1 MRARGKCLTLPSL
14 ISRELQHEMARRTRR
29 DHERNE
35 HSDVDDEGAK
45 KGFTI
50 DGYIKYTSTVFF
62 HRM

>member
-1 MRARGKCLTLPSL
+1 
-14 ISRELQHEMARRTRR
+14 MARRTRR